1 MKKIVIVLAS
11 FMVLIG
17 VTGCGEKSQ
26 INSEDI
32 RNIQLTT
39 DSVYTDVEAM
49 STEVSEI
56 SKSVEEIKDSINNS
70 SQEEVEKYKKK
81 AKNLQTQL
89 DKMTEEK
96 ESLETSKTPKYQE
109 YIDAVFPKN
118 GTYVL
123 REGSEVQFYSDVTCT
138 KEIETPKFSSS
149 MVNDSAVDKNNR
161 RPHSLRTTDDRIV
174 YCVDWP
180 DLIDEANN

>member
-17 VTGCGEKSQ
+17 VTGCGGNSQ
-26 INSEDI
+26 SEDI
-32 RNIQLTT
+32 QNLQLTT
-39 DSVYTDVEAM
+39 DGISIDVSSM

-96 ESLETSKTPKYQE
+96 EALETSKTPKYQE

-180 DLIDEANN
+180 DLVDEANN

>member
-32 RNIQLTT
+32 QDIQLTT

-56 SKSVEEIKDSINNS
+56 SKSVEEIKNSIT

-96 ESLETSKTPKYQE
+96 ESKTPKYQE

-180 DLIDEANN
+180 DLVDEANN